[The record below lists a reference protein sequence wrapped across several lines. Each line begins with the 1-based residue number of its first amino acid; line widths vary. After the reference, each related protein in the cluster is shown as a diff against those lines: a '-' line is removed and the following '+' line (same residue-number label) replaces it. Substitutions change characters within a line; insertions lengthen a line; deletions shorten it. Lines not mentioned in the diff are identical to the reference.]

1 MAGNAIE
8 TAKQENC
15 SRLFFQYYIEKNIEL
30 TIAQLS
36 KIYPKID
43 AKWYNSFSGQA
54 YAMKNFLLKGATGL
68 SGRRPYVKGFLYS
81 RDDGIMP
88 FLVGISSKHCGI
100 SSKDSWNTMDIVMVL
115 ASKEKQI
122 KDQINKT
129 CTGPNKDTN
138 LEALNDLMRKYFVD
152 GILYGISLKDIPI
165 KMKIANLEISNLKT
179 NTKKSKDLS
188 YIEYIKGSVRCNLE
202 ISDDSKM
209 FDTGESAAGFKVS
222 GKEVGVQHRNFRYSD
237 ARGVVQTDVTGK
249 GAAAKFGKASAE
261 RISDY
266 LRSIGL
272 EKPASPGKDPNI
284 DPVGEWTSK
293 NIAYWV
299 KFFKEMENNPVGGSK
314 VNFGNIQ
321 CKLGKG
327 FGKVLQYAISMET
340 KDRSAAGR
348 LSSKLVSLRWIKVW
362 QEISK
367 KKKLEEWISVL
378 YYAAKKEGGT
388 KNGVFIKISE

>member
-1 MAGNAIE
+1 MASNAIE

-30 TIAQLS
+30 SIEQLAKIYS
-36 KIYPKID
+36 KIDI
-43 AKWYNSFSGQA
+43 KWYNSFRGQA
-54 YAMKNFLLKGATGL
+54 FAMKNFLLKGATGL
-68 SGRRPYVKGFLYS
+68 PGRRPHVKGFLYS

-88 FLVGISSKHCGI
+88 FLVGISSKYCGI

-115 ASKEKQI
+115 ANKEKQI
-122 KDQINKT
+122 KDEINKI

-138 LEALNDLMRKYFVD
+138 LQSLNDLMRKYFVD
-152 GILYGISLKDIPI
+152 GILYGISLKDIPV

-179 NTKKSKDLS
+179 NAKKSKDLS
-188 YIEYIKGSVRCNLE
+188 YIEYIKGSLRCNLE
-202 ISDDSKM
+202 ISQGSVM
-209 FDTGESAAGFKVS
+209 FDTGEAAAGFKVE
-222 GKEVGVQHRNFRYSD
+222 GKEIGIQHRNFRYSD

-261 RISDY
+261 RITEY
-266 LRSIGL
+266 LTSIGL
-272 EKPASPGKDPNI
+272 EKPVSPGKDPNI
-284 DPVGEWTSK
+284 DPVGEWTTK

-299 KFFKEMENNPVGGSK
+299 KWFKDMEGDLVAGSK
-314 VNFGNIQ
+314 VNFGNVQ
-321 CKLGKG
+321 SPLGKG
-327 FGKVLQYAISMET
+327 FSKVLQYAISKET
-340 KDRSAAGR
+340 KDRSASGR
-348 LSSKLVSLRWIKVW
+348 LSSKLVSLRWVKVY

>member
-1 MAGNAIE
+1 MASNAIE
-8 TAKQENC
+8 TSKQENC

-30 TIAQLS
+30 SIEQLAKIYS
-36 KIYPKID
+36 KIDI
-43 AKWYNSFSGQA
+43 KWYNSFRGQA
-54 YAMKNFLLKGATGL
+54 FAMKNFLLRGATGL
-68 SGRRPYVKGFLYS
+68 PGKRPYIKGFVYS

-88 FLVGISSKHCGI
+88 FLVGISSKYCGI

-115 ASKEKQI
+115 ANKEKQI
-122 KDQINKT
+122 KDEINKN

-138 LEALNDLMRKYFVD
+138 LQSLNDLMRKYFVD
-152 GILYGISLKDIPI
+152 GILYGISLKDIPV

-179 NTKKSKDLS
+179 NAKKSKDLS
-188 YIEYIKGSVRCNLE
+188 YIEYIKGSLRCNLE
-202 ISDDSKM
+202 ISQGSVM
-209 FDTGESAAGFKVS
+209 FDTGEAAAGFKVE
-222 GKEVGVQHRNFRYSD
+222 GKEIGIQHRNFRYSD
-237 ARGVVQTDVTGK
+237 SRGVVQTDVTGK

-261 RISDY
+261 RITEY
-266 LRSIGL
+266 LTSIGL
-272 EKPASPGKDPNI
+272 EKPVSPGKDPNI
-284 DPVGEWTSK
+284 DPVGEWTTK

-299 KFFKEMENNPVGGSK
+299 KWFKDMEGNLVAGSK
-314 VNFGNIQ
+314 VNFGNVQ
-321 CKLGKG
+321 SPLGKG
-327 FGKVLQYAISMET
+327 FSKVLQYAISKET

-348 LSSKLVSLRWIKVW
+348 LSSKLVSLRWVKVY